1 MFNHIIQELIT
12 KAIEKQA
19 EKIITKKTSK
29 QIQKDANTFNKPHFF
44 VSGYYQAYAFLLVLP
59 ILIIVL
65 LLCMY
70 IQLKAKHLDMV
81 IICLIILFFL
91 IFITYKR
98 TQKMYILA
106 YWQSG
111 LIVYNRK
118 GQQLIQIPTAYVKK
132 AVIKVNKIIIPYHQE
147 TWIIEKNKN
156 DNLKE
161 IEQMLIYFKES
172 DSF

>member
-1 MFNHIIQELIT
+1 MLNHLIQELIT

-147 TWIIEKNKN
+147 T
-156 DNLKE
+156 
-161 IEQMLIYFKES
+161 
-172 DSF
+172 

>member
-29 QIQKDANTFNKPHFF
+29 QIQKDANTFNKAHLF

-65 LLCMY
+65 LLCIF
-70 IQLKAKHLDMV
+70 IQFKAKHLDMV
-81 IICLIILFFL
+81 IACLILLFLL

-98 TQKMYILA
+98 TKKMYLLA

-111 LIVYNRK
+111 LIFYNRK
-118 GQQLIQIPTAYVKK
+118 GRQIVQIPLVYVRKSIIK
-132 AVIKVNKIIIPYHQE
+132 ANKIIIPYHQE

-161 IEQMLIYFKES
+161 VEKMLLYFKN

>member
-1 MFNHIIQELIT
+1 
-12 KAIEKQA
+12 
-19 EKIITKKTSK
+19 
-29 QIQKDANTFNKPHFF
+29 
-44 VSGYYQAYAFLLVLP
+44 
-59 ILIIVL
+59 
-65 LLCMY
+65 MY

-98 TQKMYILA
+98 SQKMYILA

-161 IEQMLIYFKES
+161 IEQMLSYLKKATHFEPLLKNKSCAFLYKIISLYGFKS
-172 DSF
+172 SSSNILRS

>member
-1 MFNHIIQELIT
+1 MLNHLIQELIT

-132 AVIKVNKIIIPYHQE
+132 AVIKVNKIIISYHQE

>member
-19 EKIITKKTSK
+19 EKIITKKASK
-29 QIQKDANTFNKPHFF
+29 QIKKDANTFNKPHFF

-59 ILIIVL
+59 ILIVVL
-65 LLCMY
+65 LLCIF
-70 IQLKAKHLDMV
+70 IQFEAKHLDMV
-81 IICLIILFFL
+81 IVCLILLFLL

-98 TQKMYILA
+98 TQKMYLLA

-111 LIVYNRK
+111 LIFYNRK
-118 GQQLIQIPTAYVKK
+118 GRQLVQIPPAYVRKSI
-132 AVIKVNKIIIPYHQE
+132 IKVNKIMIPYHQE

-156 DNLKE
+156 DNLNE
-161 IEQMLIYFKES
+161 VEEMLLYFKN

>member
-1 MFNHIIQELIT
+1 MLNHLIQELIT

-29 QIQKDANTFNKPHFF
+29 QIQKDANTFNKPHFL

-70 IQLKAKHLDMV
+70 IQLMVNHLDMV

-111 LIVYNRK
+111 LIFYNRK
-118 GQQLIQIPTAYVKK
+118 GQQLVQIPTA
-132 AVIKVNKIIIPYHQE
+132 
-147 TWIIEKNKN
+147 
-156 DNLKE
+156 
-161 IEQMLIYFKES
+161 M
-172 DSF
+172 

>member
-1 MFNHIIQELIT
+1 MLNHLIQELIT
-12 KAIEKQA
+12 TAIEKQA

-81 IICLIILFFL
+81 IICLISW
-91 IFITYKR
+91 KR
-98 TQKMYILA
+98 
-106 YWQSG
+106 
-111 LIVYNRK
+111 
-118 GQQLIQIPTAYVKK
+118 
-132 AVIKVNKIIIPYHQE
+132 
-147 TWIIEKNKN
+147 
-156 DNLKE
+156 
-161 IEQMLIYFKES
+161 
-172 DSF
+172 

>member
-1 MFNHIIQELIT
+1 MLNHIIQELIT
-12 KAIEKQA
+12 KAIEKQT
-19 EKIITKKTSK
+19 EKIITKKSQK
-29 QIQKDANTFNKPHFF
+29 KIQQEEVIFNKPHLF
-44 VSGYYQAYAFLLVLP
+44 VSGYYQAYAFLFACP

-65 LLCMY
+65 LLCMF
-70 IQLKAKHLDMV
+70 IQLRAKHLDMV

-111 LIVYNRK
+111 LILYNRK
-118 GQQLIQIPTAYVKK
+118 GRQLVQIPTAYVKK
-132 AVIKVNKIIIPYHQE
+132 AVVKINKIIIPYHQE

-172 DSF
+172 DLF